1 MRITMKDGQ
10 IVLGDMGA
18 YYGALR
24 SWGLLTYH
32 KPTQTLRGA
41 VSLELLDNLSGLG
54 RLPREIEAER
64 QRLRAV
70 KEAIDAERGN
80 EHPVPL
86 VHYPVKAKLFEHQIR
101 GCNLA
106 LLTFGV
112 VDPQTAE
119 RRNRDAS
126 TL

>member
-18 YYGALR
+18 YYAVLR

-32 KPTQTLRGA
+32 KQTQTLRGA
-41 VSLELLDNLSGLG
+41 VSLELLDNLAGLG
-54 RLPREIEAER
+54 RLPQDIEAER
-64 QRLRAV
+64 RRLRAV

-80 EHPVPL
+80 DHPVPL

-101 GCNLA
+101 GANMCLLA
-106 LLTFGV
+106 FGAV
-112 VDPQTAE
+112 EP
-119 RRNRDAS
+119 RRTS
-126 TL
+126 I

>member
-10 IVLGDMGA
+10 LVLADVGA
-18 YYGALR
+18 YYGVLR

-32 KPTQTLRGA
+32 KPTQTLRGT
-41 VSLELLDNLSGLG
+41 VSLELLDNLAGLG

-64 QRLRAV
+64 QHLRAV

-86 VHYPVKAKLFEHQIR
+86 VRYPVKAKLFEHQIR
-101 GCNLA
+101 GANMCLLA
-106 LLTFGV
+106 FGAV
-112 VDPQTAE
+112 EPRKAVRE
-119 RRNRDAS
+119 
-126 TL
+126 